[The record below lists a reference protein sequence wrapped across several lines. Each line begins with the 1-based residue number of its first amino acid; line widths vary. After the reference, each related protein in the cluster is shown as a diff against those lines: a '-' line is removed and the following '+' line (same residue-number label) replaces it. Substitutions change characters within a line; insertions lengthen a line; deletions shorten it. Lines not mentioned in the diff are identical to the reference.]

1 MCIVL
6 GASSRHSRGDRK
18 IGEESFQRTRWPDAE
33 CKERR
38 SRCLCTGLSCAP
50 LYTETA
56 NVMIW
61 LPIGADRMLGEPV
74 QAGSLAP
81 DLPAGPFS
89 VGSVE
94 HKRSMR

>member
-1 MCIVL
+1 MRNAKNE
-6 GASSRHSRGDRK
+6 GR
-18 IGEESFQRTRWPDAE
+18 DA
-33 CKERR
+33 
-38 SRCLCTGLSCAP
+38 CAQGFRVHHV
-50 LYTETA
+50 YTETA

-74 QAGSLAP
+74 QAGSIAP